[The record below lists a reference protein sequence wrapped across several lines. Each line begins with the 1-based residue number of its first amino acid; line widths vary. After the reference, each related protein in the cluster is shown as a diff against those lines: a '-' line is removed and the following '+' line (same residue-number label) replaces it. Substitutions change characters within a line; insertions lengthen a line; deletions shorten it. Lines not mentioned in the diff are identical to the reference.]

1 LLSNSTQRIILQL
14 APLRG
19 GVMDF
24 RLGSAA
30 VGVGP
35 GADAGSTQPYF
46 FYDFYTEV
54 CRGQIE
60 EGSGGAKACSGP
72 RGDMLDTIQR
82 RNYTVV
88 GV

>member
-1 LLSNSTQRIILQL
+1 
-14 APLRG
+14 
-19 GVMDF
+19 MDF

-60 EGSGGAKACSGP
+60 EGSGGAKAWWGCNAALALFRALFIP
-72 RGDMLDTIQR
+72 HKLNPVDP
-82 RNYTVV
+82 
-88 GV
+88 